1 MGGRV
6 SCFLFRTT
14 VQKLLYFHYK
24 FVHIFEAYALVGP
37 FGGSYY
43 HCIYGFSKIMKNMKN
58 ILFFISGPELL
69 NGCTCMHKNLS

>member
-14 VQKLLYFHYK
+14 VQKLLYFHYE

-37 FGGSYY
+37 FGGHITIAY
-43 HCIYGFSKIMKNMKN
+43 IVFLK
-58 ILFFISGPELL
+58 L
-69 NGCTCMHKNLS
+69 